1 MEVEELAAAE
11 ELVVDPD
18 RAGLALADQAAAVLV
33 VEDLAVDLGLAVQE
47 VADRGA
53 AVLVAEPAGEAGRV
67 ESRGS
72 G

>member
-18 RAGLALADQAAAVLV
+18 QAGLAMADQGAVVLV

-53 AVLVAEPAGEAGRV
+53 AVLVAEPVGEAGRV